1 MDGDS
6 QKKTRKPLD
15 MLASVIVNYNSMQW
29 VIRAYRSRLEYAK
42 RITLAREQKRNELR
56 EENET

>member
-15 MLASVIVNYNSMQW
+15 MLASVIVNYNSMKW
-29 VIRAYRSRLEYAK
+29 VIRADRRLEYAK